1 MTPSRPDR
9 SSSGGV
15 SATVPAGKR
24 VEVVGGGATPE
35 ELAAVLVALAAVSG
49 PSGTAADTAPMT
61 WRRTRIAALARHPH
75 PRTV

>member
-9 SSSGGV
+9 SSSDGV
-15 SATVPAGKR
+15 SATDPAGKR
-24 VEVVGGGATPE
+24 VGVRGGAVPE
-35 ELAAVLVALAAVSG
+35 ELAAVLVALAAVSVPTEPA
-49 PSGTAADTAPMT
+49 PS